1 MQERTSKAGARRKL
15 QSKIEGL
22 EQRRRGLIAA
32 LVKIDQEIAK
42 ERALQA
48 TPSPLFKPGDSED
61 VFGPDVDLES
71 GD

>member
-1 MQERTSKAGARRKL
+1 VRVDARHKQ
-15 QSKIEGL
+15 QSKIEAL

-32 LVKIDQEIAK
+32 LVQIDQEIAR

-48 TPSPLFKPGDSED
+48 PPSLFTGGDAED
-61 VFGPDVDLES
+61 IFGVDGDLES